1 MLSSDVP
8 LTDVATQPRKS
19 IDLANRL
26 RVHGGLQPSESV
38 SKFDA
43 GLETQG
49 MRITFKARSWR
60 SWRSWAKCHLPEQAP
75 KVAAVGS

>member
-49 MRITFKARSWR
+49 MRITFKARSW
-60 SWRSWAKCHLPEQAP
+60 AKRHLPEQAP
-75 KVAAVGS
+75 QVAAVGS

>member
-26 RVHGGLQPSESV
+26 RVHGGLQPSVSV

-60 SWRSWAKCHLPEQAP
+60 SWAKCHLPEQAP
-75 KVAAVGS
+75 QVAAVGS